1 MIDELRTEIDRL
13 DDELLRIVARRMEIA
28 RRIGEVKAM
37 RGASPRDEDRE
48 AVVKGRWASIAAELG
63 LPLSLVEDL
72 LSAIMRESIR
82 QQLPPVEGVITIVG
96 NGRVASSLR
105 SIMRGRVYSTDFFGS
120 PEVNPCDAF
129 MESDYII
136 IATRPS
142 ILGNAAFQDSL
153 KCASGRVVSDVF
165 SVKGRFFRELEGL
178 SMRLG
183 FNYVSIHPLFTAP
196 ERVGDETIVVTPS
209 MTSGSALEFVSR
221 LWRSLGFRVVISGA
235 DAHDRAMAITQV
247 IHHLYLAALRRALE
261 DASLALGIDYSQ
273 FITHSLKST
282 LAVAE
287 RVLAQDVVMEIQSN
301 NEYASTARRA
311 GLEAMIKTVN
321 ELGGVS

>member
-1 MIDELRTEIDRL
+1 MLDELRMEIDRL

-28 RRIGEVKAM
+28 RRIGEVKAA

-48 AVVKGRWASIAAELG
+48 AVVKGRWASMAADLG
-63 LPLSLVEDL
+63 LPQGLVDDL
-72 LSAIMRESIR
+72 LNAIMRESIR
-82 QQLPPVEGVITIVG
+82 QQLPPVEGVVTIVG
-96 NGRVASSLR
+96 SGRVASSLR
-105 SIMRGRVYSTDFFGS
+105 SLMRGRIYLTDFFGS
-120 PEVNPCDAF
+120 PEVDPCDAF

-142 ILGNAAFQDSL
+142 ILGNTAFQDSL
-153 KCASGRVVSDVF
+153 RCASGRVVSDVF

-183 FNYVSIHPLFTAP
+183 FNYVSIHPLFTSP

-209 MTSGSALEFVSR
+209 VTSGAALEFVSR

-235 DAHDRAMAITQV
+235 DAHDRAMAVTQV

-261 DASLALGIDYSQ
+261 EASLSLGIDYSQ
-273 FITHSLKST
+273 FVTHSLKST

-287 RVLAQDVVMEIQSN
+287 RVLSQDVVMEIQSN
-301 NEYASTARRA
+301 NEYAPIARRA
-311 GLEAMIKTVN
+311 GLEAMIRTAN
-321 ELGGVS
+321 DLGGVS